1 MASSVQLSVEV
12 SHEYSSNKQNKMEQK
27 PKPFLQTATGIAVS
41 VGVLFVTV
49 WVISKAWKTGQKAA

>member
-1 MASSVQLSVEV
+1 
-12 SHEYSSNKQNKMEQK
+12 MEQK
-27 PKPFLQTATGIAVS
+27 ASPKPFLQTATGIAVS

>member
-1 MASSVQLSVEV
+1 MSETTTTT
-12 SHEYSSNKQNKMEQK
+12 K
-27 PKPFLQTATGIAVS
+27 KPFLQTATGIAVS